1 MMIAVRDTLVDPTY
15 HRRSQRDRV
24 ANGHWSRCPDCYWI
38 APHFQVFQLVA
49 WAEACYFSAGWAFRA
64 WASHRNNG
72 LAVVES
78 RDHALIVGVRNLAMR
93 EFFALPRAGLR
104 LPVQN

>member
-1 MMIAVRDTLVDPTY
+1 MMIAVRATLVDPATVG
-15 HRRSQRDRV
+15 H
-24 ANGHWSRCPDCYWI
+24 NGIELPMVIGRAARTAFGSLPTSRCSSLWHGQRLAIFRRD
-38 APHFQVFQLVA
+38 
-49 WAEACYFSAGWAFRA
+49 GAFRA

-93 EFFALPRAGLR
+93 EFVALPRAGLR